1 MGYGFISRLMKLRHT
16 ARFAGDRADQPRT
29 GQRDQCTANAGRLQ
43 RWRTDGPEDVAEVS
57 QISVWLGKV
66 VSWLTDP
73 LCRRIPEGYED
84 EAGFHYGS
92 PPTPSPRG

>member
-1 MGYGFISRLMKLRHT
+1 MDYGFIRKDMKLRHT
-16 ARFAGDRADQPRT
+16 ARFAGDPAEHSRAGR
-29 GQRDQCTANAGRLQ
+29 RDQCATGAGRFQ
-43 RWRTDGPEDVAEVS
+43 RWPSGGAADVDEAS

-92 PPTPSPRG
+92 PPAPSPRG